1 MSSSYQALSSAD
13 RERRAEVLG
22 EQPSS
27 ADLAAKVVKP
37 TGPLTNPFGD
47 NSPNS
52 NDPMP
57 KKDGAANPPLKDGS
71 ANAPKKPH
79 KG

>member
-1 MSSSYQALSSAD
+1 MSSSYQALSGAD
-13 RERRAEVLG
+13 RDRRAEFG
-22 EQPSS
+22 EQPKS
-27 ADLAAKVVKP
+27 ADLAAKAM
-37 TGPLTNPFGD
+37 TNPFGD

-52 NDPMP
+52 NDPTP
-57 KKDGAANPPLKDGS
+57 KKDGSANPPLKDGS

>member
-1 MSSSYQALSSAD
+1 MSSSYRALTAAD
-13 RERRAEVLG
+13 LERRAEFG

-27 ADLAAKVVKP
+27 ADLAAVVKKP
-37 TGPLTNPFGD
+37 GNPFGE

-52 NDPMP
+52 NDPRP
-57 KKDGAANPPLKDGS
+57 KKDGQDNSPLKDG
-71 ANAPKKPH
+71 AKNPPVKPH

>member
-1 MSSSYQALSSAD
+1 MSSSYQALTNAD
-13 RERRAEVLG
+13 RERRAEALG

-27 ADLAAKVVKP
+27 ADLAAKMVKP
-37 TGPLTNPFGD
+37 AVLSNPFGD

-57 KKDGAANPPLKDGS
+57 KKDGSANPPLKDGS

>member
-27 ADLAAKVVKP
+27 ADLAASMKKP
-37 TGPLTNPFGD
+37 SGGGNPFGE
-47 NSPNS
+47 NAPNS